1 MYVSSIKQEY
11 RRPRKARIA
20 QGDIL
25 RDITLVNGIEGR
37 GSELFERYEL
47 QYAVVM
53 TQDCDLSEDYKSLTD
68 DAVKKQASIPT
79 ILLASAYP
87 AQQFFLGQHL
97 EDWELESFNAKL
109 QGRIK
114 QNDQYKRYHYL
125 KGNPVMGV
133 PELVIDFKH
142 FQTVGRDLLYRQRT
156 SLYVATVNE
165 LYREELSHRFA
176 NYLSRIG
183 LPDAVSENPN
193 QTSER

>member
-25 RDITLVNGIEGR
+25 RDITLVNDIEGL
-37 GSELFERYEL
+37 GTQLFERNEL

-109 QGRIK
+109 QGR
-114 QNDQYKRYHYL
+114 
-125 KGNPVMGV
+125 
-133 PELVIDFKH
+133 
-142 FQTVGRDLLYRQRT
+142 
-156 SLYVATVNE
+156 
-165 LYREELSHRFA
+165 
-176 NYLSRIG
+176 
-183 LPDAVSENPN
+183 
-193 QTSER
+193 